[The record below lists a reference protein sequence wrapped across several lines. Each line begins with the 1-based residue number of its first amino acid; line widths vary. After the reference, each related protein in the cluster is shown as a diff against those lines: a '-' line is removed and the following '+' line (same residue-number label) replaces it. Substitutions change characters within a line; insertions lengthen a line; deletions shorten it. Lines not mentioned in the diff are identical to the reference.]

1 MATRLESGQMQLR
14 SVGGVPMVQAQQQQ
28 VDYIGPRVAAQG
40 AGQLAQILDRM
51 SASAFQMAGQ
61 MRQDEALAY
70 VANNPISAQQLKYA
84 KGENGTTIGL
94 GGQGP
99 TSSVGSTGSLNIFDR
114 AVAKA
119 RSLELSGHFEMEGRN
134 ELVKLLAGVEDGS
147 VTSEQVGA
155 KIKSMSDGFSKSLA
169 NIDPEASIKFRA
181 TMATHGN
188 TVLNAAYKAE
198 LDQAKNQRIGKFD
211 LDFTNSLRLL
221 EADISKGSWTD
232 NNGQQR
238 SIDELADVF
247 RKNVLTQSLLL
258 GGKALQ
264 AEHSIKFEAALRTAK
279 INSVTKALM
288 ADENMV
294 DPERTL
300 QKLRSGDLGNMSP
313 VLKDLITNDFDAVAK
328 VTANFMVA
336 VNNRKSIGDAK
347 QAEIKKQGEAQAI
360 NLLEQ
365 IFPLPDGSPKK
376 KQLIDQLIA
385 LPEGSVPIGTLKDL
399 LAPSGEGNAAVNFN
413 LISGIYNNTI
423 TDPKQI
429 WSLVGKGIT
438 GKDAVTALKL
448 LQSEDRRDSSTLER
462 GISQLSGIP
471 VIPGSVV
478 VIDPKGEEFK
488 RRTQLQAEALQI
500 QAAAAAEGKTLTP
513 RQILGQLE
521 DNIAKR
527 RNTETAKAAQNS
539 LKVFE
544 KQEWIN
550 GSITRDTLP
559 ALEIKAGKDK
569 KKQQELNRIKQLL
582 KQAEGDQ

>member
-1 MATRLESGQMQLR
+1 MATQRIESGQMQIR

-70 VANNPISAQQLKYA
+70 VANNPPSAQQLEYA

-94 GGQGP
+94 GGRGP
-99 TSSVGSTGSLNIFDR
+99 TSSIGSTGSLNIFDR

-119 RSLELSGHFEMEGRN
+119 RSLELSGHFEIEGRN

-198 LDQAKNQRIGKFD
+198 LDQAKNRRIGKFD

-221 EADISKGSWTD
+221 EADISKGSWID

-264 AEHSIKFEAALRTAK
+264 AEHSTKFEVALRTAK
-279 INSVTKALM
+279 INAVTKELM
-288 ADENMV
+288 TDVNMI

-328 VTANFMVA
+328 VTANYMVA

-376 KQLIDQLIA
+376 KQLIGQLIA

-413 LISGIYNNTI
+413 RIS
-423 TDPKQI
+423 
-429 WSLVGKGIT
+429 
-438 GKDAVTALKL
+438 
-448 LQSEDRRDSSTLER
+448 
-462 GISQLSGIP
+462 
-471 VIPGSVV
+471 
-478 VIDPKGEEFK
+478 
-488 RRTQLQAEALQI
+488 
-500 QAAAAAEGKTLTP
+500 
-513 RQILGQLE
+513 
-521 DNIAKR
+521 
-527 RNTETAKAAQNS
+527 
-539 LKVFE
+539 
-544 KQEWIN
+544 
-550 GSITRDTLP
+550 
-559 ALEIKAGKDK
+559 
-569 KKQQELNRIKQLL
+569 
-582 KQAEGDQ
+582 